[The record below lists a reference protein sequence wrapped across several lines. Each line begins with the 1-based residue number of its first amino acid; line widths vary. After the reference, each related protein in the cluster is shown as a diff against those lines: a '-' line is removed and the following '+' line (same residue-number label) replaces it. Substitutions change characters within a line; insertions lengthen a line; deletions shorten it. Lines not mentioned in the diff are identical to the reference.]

1 MQVLL
6 ALSERPRAET
16 VAAIRSSNSEIGKAY
31 KALSA
36 TFKQARRM
44 FSETSTILHP
54 DELEIKESGDL
65 ETIQMANMATI
76 CSTIFESDDA
86 SLAEAHDAFLRT
98 FVPEYGPLSDDLI
111 KLFLSLKTQA
121 FLRACPEDVEEGRMR
136 EILAGFFPA
145 DAEAPLKQLHPDLP
159 LTQTEK
165 VFVSASTKR
174 GERFGNE
181 IRDAMKRSMCY

>member
-1 MQVLL
+1 
-6 ALSERPRAET
+6 
-16 VAAIRSSNSEIGKAY
+16 
-31 KALSA
+31 
-36 TFKQARRM
+36 M
-44 FSETSTILHP
+44 FSETSSILYP

-121 FLRACPEDVEEGRMR
+121 FLRACPENVEEDRMR
-136 EILAGFFPA
+136 EILAGFFPT

-181 IRDAMKRSMCY
+181 IRDAMKRSMC